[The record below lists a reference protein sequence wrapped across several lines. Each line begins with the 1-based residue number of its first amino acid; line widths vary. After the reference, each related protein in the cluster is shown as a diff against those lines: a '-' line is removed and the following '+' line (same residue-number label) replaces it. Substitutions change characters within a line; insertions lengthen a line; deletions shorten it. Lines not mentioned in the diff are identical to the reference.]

1 MWRQLRVKNVFAKN
15 TWNPNIYCELN
26 LELTSSSIQS
36 ASVVYLLKQNYKCPW
51 KHLNSCISSQLLLGW
66 QPKIC
71 FNYRGLDP
79 HAVCH
84 QTNCTLATLTHPR
97 SLKNRR
103 LENLVLCLNIPQKA
117 LLTEWRL
124 LSVAKNFNKIGGS
137 SVVFFCEKRGPFFKR
152 IRIFSTLFQ
161 RGSVPPAQSE
171 VVESVVAT
179 RSARPNLRL
188 RKNWWFL
195 DVKKKHQFFCN
206 GKKNVPVRK
215 PY

>member
-1 MWRQLRVKNVFAKN
+1 MSGIF
-15 TWNPNIYCELN
+15 
-26 LELTSSSIQS
+26 
-36 ASVVYLLKQNYKCPW
+36 LKQNYKCPW
-51 KHLNSCISSQLLLGW
+51 RHLNSCISTQLLLGW

-117 LLTEWRL
+117 LLTKWRL
-124 LSVAKNFNKIGGS
+124 LSVAQSQQNWWILCC
-137 SVVFFCEKRGPFFKR
+137 VFAIWGLFANAS
-152 IRIFSTLFQ
+152 RIFQKRCFN
-161 RGSVPPAQSE
+161 GSRPTCWVGGGGKCGGNQICKAQPE
-171 VVESVVAT
+171 FF
-179 RSARPNLRL
+179 P
-188 RKNWWFL
+188 KNCGFL
-195 DVKKKHQFFCN
+195 DVKKTPSIFCN
-206 GKKNVPVRK
+206 GKQIYVPVRK

>member
-15 TWNPNIYCELN
+15 TWNPNIYCGWN
-26 LELTSSSIQS
+26 LKLTSSSIQS
-36 ASVVYLLKQNYKCPW
+36 ASVVYLLKQNDKCPVW
-51 KHLNSCISSQLLLGW
+51 RHLNSCISTQLLLGW

-117 LLTEWRL
+117 LLTEWQL
-124 LSVAKNFNKIGGS
+124 LSVAQSQLKL
-137 SVVFFCEKRGPFFKR
+137 VDLVLYLCETWAFRNASRKLLNVEIPVPSHLLSRRWWKVRWQPGLQGP
-152 IRIFSTLFQ
+152 T
-161 RGSVPPAQSE
+161 
-171 VVESVVAT
+171 
-179 RSARPNLRL
+179 
-188 RKNWWFL
+188 W
-195 DVKKKHQFFCN
+195 VKKTSIFCN
-206 GKKNVPVRK
+206 GKKTICSS
-215 PY
+215 